1 MNELKKLNEIITKSK
16 MTRSTSVC
24 SHKRPSI
31 HEEETVPKTLLTHQ
45 STKVMELEVNILI
58 SKDFLN
64 QPIIYSLLDPIDQ
77 IEGRERPV

>member
-16 MTRSTSVC
+16 MTRSSSVC
-24 SHKRPSI
+24 THKRPSI

-45 STKVMELEVNILI
+45 SNKVMELEVNIII
-58 SKDFLN
+58 STEFLH
-64 QPIIYSLLDPIDQ
+64 QPIIYYLLDPIDE